1 MLWGLCH
8 HSAAFLP
15 SRAVCFFS
23 CLVPCLP
30 TSPHLFSP
38 TSHFPLPLPSTRLQV
53 LPLSSSALFG
63 SVCVCVR
70 EREIHIQIGHLM
82 CVDGCECGSLYV
94 CISRVHFVY
103 TCVNKYLDAG
113 MRVLFKTSLL
123 ATRVSFCNTSCVRV
137 PSGCVGVLGDQGGG
151 NAVSS

>member
-1 MLWGLCH
+1 
-8 HSAAFLP
+8 
-15 SRAVCFFS
+15 
-23 CLVPCLP
+23 
-30 TSPHLFSP
+30 
-38 TSHFPLPLPSTRLQV
+38 
-53 LPLSSSALFG
+53 
-63 SVCVCVR
+63 
-70 EREIHIQIGHLM
+70 M

-137 PSGCVGVLGDQGGG
+137 PGGCVGVLGDQGGG